1 MSLTLKFKVA
11 LCHSCMFV
19 TSPLMVCILL
29 IFEDKDYIF
38 IIFVTKICN
47 YSIIE
52 YKKYGMD
59 EMCLE

>member
-1 MSLTLKFKVA
+1 
-11 LCHSCMFV
+11 
-19 TSPLMVCILL
+19 MVCILL

-47 YSIIE
+47 YSIVE